1 MLKVISVK
9 SSVLVFSAF
18 ASVFFTLTRP
28 IKRQTMPIPPGAS
41 VRASHFLIKH
51 EQSRNPVSRR
61 TDESTAH
68 VTVAAANDEMQRWIA
83 ELEKDSR
90 PMAEKFAALAFHRSD
105 CGSFEVGGDLGT
117 FGPGEM
123 QAPFEDAAYAT
134 LIGEVSKPV
143 QTDSGL
149 HIIFRTA

>member
-1 MLKVISVK
+1 
-9 SSVLVFSAF
+9 
-18 ASVFFTLTRP
+18 
-28 IKRQTMPIPPGAS
+28 MPIPPGAS

-134 LIGEVSKPV
+134 PIGEVRKPV

>member
-1 MLKVISVK
+1 
-9 SSVLVFSAF
+9 
-18 ASVFFTLTRP
+18 
-28 IKRQTMPIPPGAS
+28 MPIPPGAS

-51 EQSRNPVSRR
+51 EESRNPISRR

-105 CGSFEVGGDLGT
+105 CGSFEVGGGT
-117 FGPGEM
+117 CSEPHPDC
-123 QAPFEDAAYAT
+123 AASLSRPPFSSD
-134 LIGEVSKPV
+134 
-143 QTDSGL
+143 
-149 HIIFRTA
+149 